1 MQLVSCRWLSRR
13 AVAALVVASGGV
25 AALPGA
31 AGARQIGQLVVFG
44 DSLSDAGNV
53 LAFSAAVGPPVTPRP
68 AAPWYS
74 GGRFTNGPESDASPL
89 LRLTPGAE
97 GGNWV
102 DRVASRLGVA
112 SPTPSLLGGRNYAY
126 GGATTDSSTLFAGYY
141 LNIGAQVAAYRADP
155 LPSGPGGAS
164 GAAFLFWGGGNDL
177 LNAASAA
184 GATPATVAAAADV
197 AVGNLRASISGL
209 LADAAPGASVRVAW
223 ANLPLLSL
231 TPDARSLSPELRA
244 ALGQASERFAA
255 LQQQAA
261 AELRADPRL
270 NLTVLDMLGAATDL
284 LAGRAD
290 WSPANTTDNIISS
303 GGLFNLTVT
312 PTRNPLVP
320 DGVNPDTFVWWDEV
334 HPTAR
339 MHRYFGDRAA
349 GAIPSPGAGGA
360 ALLTVAFASRRR
372 RR

>member
-1 MQLVSCRWLSRR
+1 MHLTSGCSLSRR
-13 AVAALVVASGGV
+13 AVAALVIASGGV
-25 AALPGA
+25 AALAGGA
-31 AGARQIGQLVVFG
+31 SARQIGQLVVFG

-68 AAPWYS
+68 GAPWYS

-102 DRVASRLGVA
+102 DRVAARLGVA
-112 SPTPSLLGGRNYAY
+112 SPTASLLGGRNYAY
-126 GGATTDSSTLFAGYY
+126 GGATTDSTTLFAGYY

-155 LPSGPGGAS
+155 LPAGPGGG

-177 LNAASAA
+177 LNAAGAA

-197 AVGNLRASISGL
+197 AVGNLRASIAGL

-244 ALGQASERFAA
+244 ALGQASERFAT

-312 PTRNPLVP
+312 PTRNPMVP

-349 GAIPSPGAGGA
+349 EAIPAPGAAAA
-360 ALLTVAFASRRR
+360 ALLTIAAASRRR
-372 RR
+372 RH